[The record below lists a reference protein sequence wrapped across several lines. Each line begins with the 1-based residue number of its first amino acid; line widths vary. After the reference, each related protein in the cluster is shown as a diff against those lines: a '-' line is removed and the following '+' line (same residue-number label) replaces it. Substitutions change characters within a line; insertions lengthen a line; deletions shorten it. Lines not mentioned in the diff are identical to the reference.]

1 MRRGCFS
8 EAEKHFRKAIERCTW
23 KNPNPYD
30 SEPYYN
36 LGLSLW
42 YQRRMDEAFDAF
54 YKASWSNEQQEMSFY
69 YLGCIEAAR
78 GNLESALELTEKGL
92 VKNGHNVKARGL
104 KAYLLRRLERLE
116 EAKRLIAESL
126 KLDSFDYIS
135 RLELARIDR
144 EHREAL
150 LEEVRVLA
158 RNFRETYL
166 MIVRDYAEYG
176 AFEEAVQA
184 LGLCRES

>member
-1 MRRGCFS
+1 
-8 EAEKHFRKAIERCTW
+8 
-23 KNPNPYD
+23 
-30 SEPYYN
+30 
-36 LGLSLW
+36 
-42 YQRRMDEAFDAF
+42 MDEAFDAF

-116 EAKRLIAESL
+116 EA
-126 KLDSFDYIS
+126 
-135 RLELARIDR
+135 
-144 EHREAL
+144 
-150 LEEVRVLA
+150 
-158 RNFRETYL
+158 
-166 MIVRDYAEYG
+166 
-176 AFEEAVQA
+176 VQA